1 MRGGDLYDLPPL
13 VPAGAKVLG
22 REPRRT
28 PNSVRRVDGPDV
40 RRSAAFVTKVLQSSK
55 PADLP
60 VEQPTKFEL
69 VVNRKTAKALGLKIA
84 ESFLLR
90 ADTVID

>member
-22 REPRRT
+22 RETRRT

-60 VEQPTKFEL
+60 VVQTSKLQL
-69 VVNRKTAKALGLKIA
+69 VINAQTARTLGLEVPPTLLARA
-84 ESFLLR
+84 EEM
-90 ADTVID
+90 IE